1 MPVTG
6 LMVEI
11 VTLTLIVPCGPGD
24 RLTSDV
30 CKSAAPKSYHWYK
43 SMKPPSWEG
52 RSRRKRVC
60 FFFPLWHKTVL
71 PFIQS
76 RCRFLYQKYWLKGL
90 VILAHSQV
98 YSGSF
103 LIRFGYTAHGQGKV
117 WLQSPHALHFII
129 GWGIRQGN
137 CCFFVSPSPWV
148 CFFFFSG
155 FETCME
161 KMCKNDWKRCNG
173 FTEMSSS

>member
-6 LMVEI
+6 LKVEI
-11 VTLTLIVPCGPGD
+11 VTFTLIVPCGPDD

-52 RSRRKRVC
+52 RSRRKS
-60 FFFPLWHKTVL
+60 FFPHYGRKQCSLSFS
-71 PFIQS
+71 PDADFYI
-76 RCRFLYQKYWLKGL
+76 YQKYWLKGL

-129 GWGIRQGN
+129 SWGIRQGN

-161 KMCKNDWKRCNG
+161 QMCKNDWKKCNG